1 MAIESARL
9 AVKGTVEKE
18 GGIPL
23 LVGSQSSVKPGSPR
37 EFNPTQ
43 ASGTGTTSSVDTQLP
58 TAEGELFVYRPDF
71 NNQFAQLYIAVE
83 INSTLEWKLVRPMG
97 FGIDTRTGERWDPN
111 AEFYSPLAT

>member
-23 LVGSQSSVKPGSPR
+23 FVGSQSSVKPGNPR

-71 NNQFAQLYIAVE
+71 SNQFAQLYVAVD
-83 INSTLEWKLVRPMG
+83 IGGTLEWKLARPMG
-97 FGIDTRTGERWDPN
+97 SAIDARTGERWDPN
-111 AEFYSPLAT
+111 AGFYNPLAT